1 MKLLFFCY
9 LFILCSNAFII
20 KPPNKFLLKP
30 YSFNHN
36 NNFNITPINYYNRKI
51 FYNNNNNNNKLLLKK
66 KNNDDNDDY
75 NNDYNENIKSLSINI
90 IYNLILYSYI
100 YYLITLNY

>member
-36 NNFNITPINYYNRKI
+36 NNNFNITPINYYNRKI
-51 FYNNNNNNNKLLLKK
+51 FYNNKLNLLSLK
-66 KNNDDNDDY
+66 KNNDDN
-75 NNDYNENIKSLSINI
+75 NDNYNENIKSLSII
-90 IYNLILYSYI
+90 IIKNLILYSYI